1 MKKLTNEQKQEF
13 INSNINVVPENR
25 IEAFNQL
32 DIDGQYKK
40 IREYV
45 RKLNHKDTPK
55 QRTINEILTSYLK
68 SKNAKLDVV
77 EKLMEKCQKWID
89 ETSNRKTKEL
99 DEQIAKLIAE
109 RDKYS
114 RSSKQPTITIEQPL
128 YREAV

>member
-1 MKKLTNEQKQEF
+1 MKKMTNQQKQEF
-13 INSNINVVPENR
+13 INSNISVVPTKC
-25 IEAFNQL
+25 IEKFNQL
-32 DIDGQYKK
+32 DIDGQYIK

-45 RKLNHKDTPK
+45 RKQNHKDTPK

-99 DEQIAKLIAE
+99 DEQIARLIVE
-109 RDKYS
+109 RDKYN
-114 RSSKQPTITIEQPL
+114 RSPKQPTITIEQPI
-128 YREAV
+128 YKEAV